1 MKFISLT
8 PELNEYVTQ
17 HRSNRNDPIWA
28 EIQQKTA
35 PLGEVA
41 QMQIAPEQAGFLT
54 LLVAALGVQNV
65 LEIGTFTGTSALC
78 IARGLPEGGKLLCL
92 DKSDEWTQIA
102 REIWEKAGISHK
114 IELRI
119 GDARQLVQQLEGNF
133 DFAFI
138 DADKSGYDA
147 YYEAILPRLKTNG
160 VLIFDNALRHGRVLN
175 PENEDDRAIV
185 ALNRKL
191 SEDSRVEAVLLPF
204 ADGMMMCRKK

>member
-8 PELNEYVTQ
+8 PELNEYVVA
-17 HRSNRNDPIWA
+17 HRSNQNDPIWP
-28 EIQQKTA
+28 EIRQKTA
-35 PLGEVA
+35 PLGDVA
-41 QMQIAPEQAGFLT
+41 GMQIAPEQAAFLT
-54 LLVAALGVQNV
+54 ILVAALDVQNAI
-65 LEIGTFTGTSALC
+65 EIGTFTGTSALC
-78 IARGLPEGGKLLCL
+78 IARGLPENGKMLCL

-102 REIWEKAGISHK
+102 REIWEKAGVADK

-119 GDARQLVQQLEGNF
+119 GDAKETVQNLDGEF

-147 YYEAILPRLKTNG
+147 YFEAILPRLKTNG
-160 VLIFDNALRHGRVLN
+160 IIIFDNALRHGRVLN
-175 PENEDDRAIV
+175 PESEDDHAIV

-191 SEDSRVEAVLLPF
+191 SEDSRVEVVLLPF